1 MNKKELIKAISGKT
15 GFTQKDVE
23 TVVSSMVDVIAESV
37 KNGDDVNIVGFGK
50 FVAKKVEASVKRN
63 PKTGE
68 SVSVAPHMAI
78 KFRPSTILKENIN

>member
-50 FVAKKVEASVKRN
+50 FIAKKVEASVKRN

-68 SVSVAPHMAI
+68 SVSVASHMAI

>member
-50 FVAKKVEASVKRN
+50 FIAKKVEERQARN

-68 SVSVAPHMAI
+68 TVVAPAHTAI
-78 KFRPSTILKENIN
+78 KFKPSSTLKEAIR